1 MSPDLVVSVVTPSP
15 SAGSAEWLRNQE
27 AAPMVGWPAKGI
39 SQSVVK
45 MSMVRLLFSRTG
57 WTKIVSDRLNSRAM
71 VCFWLCVRAIGSSS
85 GRKTTAS
92 GLPE

>member
-1 MSPDLVVSVVTPSP
+1 MSPDLVARVVTPLP
-15 SAGSAEWLRNQE
+15 SAGLVECDRNHE

-45 MSMVRLLFSRTG
+45 MSMVLLVLSRTG
-57 WTKIVSDRLNSRAM
+57 CTKILSDRLNSRAM
-71 VCFWLCVRAIGSSS
+71 VCFWLWVRALDSSS

-92 GLPE
+92 GLPV